1 MPTLTV
7 PGSNGRAVQNLQ
19 IPWLD
24 YASTVVPTNHELI
37 LWWAQYLW
45 LTDGNFRA
53 AFQRV
58 AEHFITTVEFPELE
72 EDEESEFKDLFF
84 KHLNYRRELKGIGD
98 DFLCFHGDTR
108 AVTRKGVFKLRDLA
122 GQTVDVLSQGGKYRK
137 AHFKSFGRQELLEV
151 TFSDGRTVLATPEHQ
166 WIVAKSNGGT
176 IKVPTTKLAGRRIE
190 RTVAPRPEQGD
201 EFREGVRHGFVFGD
215 GSTYNKGKK
224 TLKGVANFYGAK
236 DAEMMPFFEGH
247 GNAPLT
253 YTTKTGGSLR
263 KIQGLPAHYKQL
275 PSPTASAEYW
285 YGFVAGFTAADGTVD
300 TTGCVVLAQQSRA
313 TLEAIAEQLPRI
325 GMVAGPVQ
333 TYDQVSDFRE
343 VNDNPAAIFNCTISY
358 VTLLKRFMQPADLLM
373 SHHRA
378 RFEQKRTDTNYGKFI
393 GVKSVKPT
401 GIVDEVF
408 CCVEHE
414 THSFVLENGVLTGN
428 CYGNVFVS
436 IYLPFKRHLACQK
449 CAFEQPIKHV
459 LYECDLDSTKGV
471 TWKRKKACPVC
482 GDLREFSLKDRKD
495 PDISRVRLVKYS
507 PFEIEIAMNHFSQRK
522 DIFWK
527 IPNDVRADI
536 QSKARIHIEDTPIEV
551 LEAVARNG
559 RLLFDDDMI
568 FHLDETIVSGMRT
581 RGWGLPRS
589 VSNFRAAWLQQI
601 TNRADQAIASDY
613 TLGMRLISP
622 SQQAVVDPMIAEGMD
637 SFVTGIGRIVEAHR
651 AEPMSYHTAPYP
663 VNYQFMGGEGK
674 DLLPA
679 DKLKFRQQEFLSQ
692 CSIPLEYHQM
702 TLSTQAAPMALR
714 LFESAWS
721 SLPSMYSS
729 ALQWIT
735 KVVARNFGLQETA
748 VQVQKST
755 IADDQE
761 RKNILMQLMSANQIS
776 PQTALA
782 PLGIEASKEARKVFK
797 YQDFIAK
804 LTQEQQDKQMKDQE
818 MGALSAL
825 AGQATPSA
833 LLQQQQQGAGG
844 GAPPPGAPMGG
855 APAGGIPGAGGGAQ
869 GGTLQQMAD
878 QAEQIAAQLVQMPE
892 FDRKG
897 QLKALREGNKD
908 LHALVTSKMTELRR
922 SAASQGQQQLLAP
935 QPGGPPAG
943 GG

>member
-7 PGSNGRAVQNLQ
+7 PGANGRAVQNLQ

-84 KHLNYRRELKGIGD
+84 KHLNYRRELKAIGD
-98 DFLCFHGDTR
+98 DFLC
-108 AVTRKGVFKLRDLA
+108 
-122 GQTVDVLSQGGKYRK
+122 Y
-137 AHFKSFGRQELLEV
+137 
-151 TFSDGRTVLATPEHQ
+151 
-166 WIVAKSNGGT
+166 
-176 IKVPTTKLAGRRIE
+176 
-190 RTVAPRPEQGD
+190 
-201 EFREGVRHGFVFGD
+201 
-215 GSTYNKGKK
+215 
-224 TLKGVANFYGAK
+224 
-236 DAEMMPFFEGH
+236 
-247 GNAPLT
+247 
-253 YTTKTGGSLR
+253 
-263 KIQGLPAHYKQL
+263 
-275 PSPTASAEYW
+275 
-285 YGFVAGFTAADGTVD
+285 
-300 TTGCVVLAQQSRA
+300 
-313 TLEAIAEQLPRI
+313 
-325 GMVAGPVQ
+325 
-333 TYDQVSDFRE
+333 
-343 VNDNPAAIFNCTISY
+343 
-358 VTLLKRFMQPADLLM
+358 
-373 SHHRA
+373 
-378 RFEQKRTDTNYGKFI
+378 
-393 GVKSVKPT
+393 
-401 GIVDEVF
+401 
-408 CCVEHE
+408 
-414 THSFVLENGVLTGN
+414 GN
-428 CYGNVFVS
+428 CFLS
-436 IYLPFKRHLACQK
+436 IYLPFKRHLACKK
-449 CAFEQPIKHV
+449 CTFEQPIKHV
-459 LYECDLDSTKGV
+459 RYEVNLDSRQGV
-471 TWKRKKACPVC
+471 TWHRKKACPVC
-482 GDLREFSLKDRKD
+482 GDLQDFVLRDRKD
-495 PDISRVRLVKYS
+495 PDISKVRLVRYS
-507 PFEIEIAMNHFSQRK
+507 PFEIELAMNHFSQRK

-527 IPNDVRADI
+527 IPNDIRSDI

-559 RLLFDDDMI
+559 RLLFDQDMI
-568 FHLDETIVSGMRT
+568 YHLDETIVSGMRT

-613 TLGMRLISP
+613 TLGIRMISP
-622 SQQAVVDPMIAEGMD
+622 SREAVVDPMIASGMD
-637 SFVTGIGRIVEAHR
+637 SFVQGISRIVDAHR
-651 AEPMSYHTAPYP
+651 AEPMSYHTAPYAL
-663 VNYQFMGGEGK
+663 NYQFMGGEGK

-679 DKLKFRQQEFLSQ
+679 DKLKFRQQEFLNQ
-692 CSIPLEYHQM
+692 CNIPLEYHQM

-714 LFESAWS
+714 LFESAWAS
-721 SLPSMYSS
+721 IPSLYSS
-729 ALQWIT
+729 VLQWIT
-735 KVVARNFGLQETA
+735 VTVSRNFGLEETA
-748 VQVQKST
+748 VQIQKST

-818 MGALSAL
+818 MGALSAM
-825 AGQATPSA
+825 AGAPTPSMM
-833 LLQQQQQGAGG
+833 LQQQQQQAGG
-844 GAPPPGAPMGG
+844 GAGGAPPGMPMGG
-855 APAGGIPGAGGGAQ
+855 APAGGVPMDGGQQA
-869 GGTLQQMAD
+869 GTLQQMSD

-908 LHALVTSKMTELRR
+908 LHALVTAKMTEMRR

-943 GG
+943 AG

>member
-7 PGSNGRAVQNLQ
+7 PGANGRAVQNLQ

-84 KHLNYRRELKGIGD
+84 KHLNYRRELKSAGD
-98 DFLCFHGDTR
+98 DFLC
-108 AVTRKGVFKLRDLA
+108 
-122 GQTVDVLSQGGKYRK
+122 
-137 AHFKSFGRQELLEV
+137 
-151 TFSDGRTVLATPEHQ
+151 
-166 WIVAKSNGGT
+166 
-176 IKVPTTKLAGRRIE
+176 
-190 RTVAPRPEQGD
+190 
-201 EFREGVRHGFVFGD
+201 
-215 GSTYNKGKK
+215 
-224 TLKGVANFYGAK
+224 
-236 DAEMMPFFEGH
+236 
-247 GNAPLT
+247 
-253 YTTKTGGSLR
+253 
-263 KIQGLPAHYKQL
+263 
-275 PSPTASAEYW
+275 
-285 YGFVAGFTAADGTVD
+285 
-300 TTGCVVLAQQSRA
+300 
-313 TLEAIAEQLPRI
+313 
-325 GMVAGPVQ
+325 
-333 TYDQVSDFRE
+333 
-343 VNDNPAAIFNCTISY
+343 
-358 VTLLKRFMQPADLLM
+358 
-373 SHHRA
+373 
-378 RFEQKRTDTNYGKFI
+378 
-393 GVKSVKPT
+393 
-401 GIVDEVF
+401 
-408 CCVEHE
+408 
-414 THSFVLENGVLTGN
+414 
-428 CYGNVFVS
+428 YGNVFLS

-459 LYECDLDSTKGV
+459 LYECDLNGTTGV
-471 TWKRKKACPVC
+471 TWKRKKACPIC
-482 GDLREFSLKDRKD
+482 GDLRNFVLKDRKD

-507 PFEIEIAMNHFSQRK
+507 PFEIELAMNYFSQRK

-589 VSNFRAAWLQQI
+589 ISNFRAAWLQQI

-613 TLGMRLISP
+613 TLGMRVISP
-622 SQQAVVDPMIAEGMD
+622 SQQTIVDPMIAEGMD
-637 SFVTGIGRIVEAHR
+637 SFVNGINRIVDAHR
-651 AEPMSYHTAPYP
+651 SEPMSYHTAPYP
-663 VNYQFMGGEGK
+663 LNYQFMGGEGK

-679 DKLKFRQQEFLSQ
+679 DKLKFRQQEFLNQ
-692 CSIPLEYHQM
+692 CNIPLEYHQM

-714 LFESAWS
+714 LFESAWG
-721 SLPSMYSS
+721 SLPSMYTSM
-729 ALQWIT
+729 LQWIT
-735 KVVARNFGLQETA
+735 KVVARNFGLEETA

-833 LLQQQQQGAGG
+833 LLQQQQGAG
-844 GAPPPGAPMGG
+844 GAPPPGTPMGG
-855 APAGGIPGAGGGAQ
+855 APAGGVPMDGGQQA
-869 GGTLQQMAD
+869 GTLSQMSD

-908 LHALVTSKMTELRR
+908 LHALVTAKMTEMRR